1 MVDATARTQATA
13 ALMPAASAHELVG
26 IEAVRAAAV
35 RLDGVIRHTPV
46 QRSRA
51 VSEQVGREV
60 WLKCEN
66 LQRTGSFKLRG
77 AYNRIAQLTEEE
89 RARGV
94 VCASAG
100 NHAQGVALAAA
111 LQGVTST
118 VFMPTE
124 APLPKLDATLGYGAE
139 VRTVG
144 DGFDDALAAAEEFA
158 TDTDAVFVHPFD
170 HPDVIA
176 GQGTLG
182 LELIEQVPGCATV
195 VVCLGGGGLLS
206 GVAVAMRALRPDV
219 RIIGVQAAGCAS
231 FGPALAAG
239 HPLTLP
245 ATSTIAD
252 GIAVKRPGELTLAHV
267 QSLVDEVVTVTDDEL
282 ARAVVLLLERAKL
295 VVEPAGAAAIAA
307 LLAGRIEGPG
317 PIAATLSGGNI
328 DPLVLQHLVT
338 GGLASV
344 GRYATL
350 RTRVADTPGALSR
363 LLTLVAAQRANV
375 VGVAHH
381 RLEHRLELGQV
392 EVVLE
397 LETRGHDHVAHL
409 AATLATEG
417 YPVAG
422 VD

>member
-1 MVDATARTQATA
+1 MVDATARTQTTA
-13 ALMPAASAHELVG
+13 APMPAASAHELVG

-35 RLDGVIRHTPV
+35 RLEGVIRNTPV

-51 VSEQVGREV
+51 VSEEIGREV

-182 LELIEQVPGCATV
+182 LELIDQVPGCATV

-350 RTRVADTPGALSR
+350 RTRVSDTPGALSR

-409 AATLATEG
+409 AATLAAEG
-417 YPVAG
+417 YPVSG
-422 VD
+422 LD